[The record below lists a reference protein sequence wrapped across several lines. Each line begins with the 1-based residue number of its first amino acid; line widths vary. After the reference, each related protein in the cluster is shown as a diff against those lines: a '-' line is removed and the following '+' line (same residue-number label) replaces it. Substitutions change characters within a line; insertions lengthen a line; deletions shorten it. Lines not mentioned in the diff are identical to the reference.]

1 MFEENGIN
9 INEED
14 LMAIF
19 SIVDEDRNGTLS
31 LDEFK
36 KFLNSE
42 DAQSKFRIIALG
54 MRQRMEEDFQMLR
67 IAEK

>member
-54 MRQRMEEDFQMLR
+54 MRQRMEEDF
-67 IAEK
+67 